1 MESRRAFEL
10 VVLVLAALLAFLLLS
25 PYLPEIL
32 GAILVA
38 YLLRVPHRRLA
49 PYVGNGPA
57 ALGLLLVTIVL
68 LVVPFALLVT
78 IAVQGL
84 AGLAQQFLGEETD
97 LQVSS
102 IEDLFREVMGPG
114 FDVEATVQQFVREG
128 RGMELVQ
135 PVLETI
141 GGISEAFVRLTVL
154 LFLSYYLLTMG
165 DDLVSWIAS
174 TLPLAESDR
183 RELFD
188 RTDDLMY
195 AVIVGNFL
203 IALADGVLV
212 GIGLWVAGLS
222 NVIFLTVIA
231 VFLAFIPLIGS
242 MVIWIPAAAFLIAT
256 GDVVPGVLLLAY
268 GAVVVG
274 SVDNVLRPF
283 VGASEAGLDP
293 ATFIVGIFGG
303 LSLVGVM
310 GVFYGPIFL
319 AMSKEVYDVLGP
331 DAIRGDVGPGS
342 DDTDVEGTDGD
353 GTDAD
358 RPDGD
363 ETDDGASPDRPGP
376 AV

>member
-165 DDLVSWIAS
+165 EDLVSWIAS

-342 DDTDVEGTDGD
+342 DGTDVEGTDGD